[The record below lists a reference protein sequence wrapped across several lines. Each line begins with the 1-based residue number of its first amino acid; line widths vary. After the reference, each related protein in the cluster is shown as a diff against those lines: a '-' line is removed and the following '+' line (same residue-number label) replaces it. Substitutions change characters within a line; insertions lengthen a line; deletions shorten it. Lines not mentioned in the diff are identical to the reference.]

1 MFTYLTRF
9 KETISGARM
18 AGDQWGMRFQDI
30 LTGFIL
36 NYVQDSL
43 IKDRQSFAMVC
54 GGCWYTRI

>member
-1 MFTYLTRF
+1 
-9 KETISGARM
+9 M